1 MTAQVR
7 EEISMGTQSG
17 RLLDVDL
24 STGNIAERIL
34 DEKVLQDYVGGSGLA
49 AKLFVDDGVPADCD
63 PLGPENN
70 LYIITGALTGS
81 GFPATPRFAAAAK
94 SPLTG
99 IWGEANCGGFFGPAL
114 KFAGW
119 DGIVIRGQ
127 SAEPVVLVIEDEK
140 AELQDASNLWGK
152 DTYET
157 VDALTEKFS
166 GKPEVRVI
174 SIGQGGENLVKFANI
189 ADGKHDYL
197 GRTGLGAVMG
207 SKKLKAIAAR
217 GSSKVIPADKDV
229 FAEMRTMCAKGLK
242 TDLLSLAFNSGGTNY
257 GMTTSHDKGDVP
269 IKNWTIGEDHDLI
282 HDLSSEVMSE
292 KYLTRPTACFR
303 CPIACKRNV
312 KVEEGPYKMG
322 PDAGPEYETMASFG
336 AMCTISDQAAMN
348 KINDLCNR
356 FGIDTISCGCT
367 TAFAIDC
374 YEAGILTD
382 ADTDGLKLNWG
393 NADAV
398 IELIKKIAAREGF
411 GAMLAEGSRSAAQ
424 KIGKGAVDLTSE
436 VKGLEVPMHD
446 PRTYHGLGLAY
457 AMSIRGACHLS
468 HFMLFYDEGYYWS
481 DEFGIEEGAIGQSN
495 EGKGGILP
503 ILEDFGQFMQTLG
516 WCYFAM
522 NAFGTDEFE
531 AKVIRVLNAA
541 TGRDYTI
548 EDMKQI
554 GKRIWLLKRSLNNLM
569 GVTIEDDRLPRKN
582 LTPVNEGDAAGL
594 VPDIE
599 MMMKEYYDARGLD
612 LRGFPK
618 KEDLVAVGL
627 ADIAERL
634 GL

>member
-1 MTAQVR
+1 
-7 EEISMGTQSG
+7 MGTQSG
-17 RLLDVDL
+17 KLLDVDL
-24 STGNIAERIL
+24 SSGTVSERIL
-34 DEKVLQDYVGGSGLA
+34 DDQVLRDYVGGSGLA
-49 AKLFVDDGVPADCD
+49 AKLFVDDAVPVDCD

-99 IWGEANCGGFFGPAL
+99 IWGESNCGGFFGPAL
-114 KFAGW
+114 KSAGW
-119 DGIVIRGQ
+119 DGIVVRGQ
-127 SAEPVVLVIEDEK
+127 SEKPVTLFIDDGK

-157 VDALTEKFS
+157 VDALEEQF
-166 GKPEVRVI
+166 GDKPQVRVI
-174 SIGQGGENLVKFANI
+174 SVGQAGENLVKFANI
-189 ADGKHDYL
+189 ADGRHDYL

-207 SKKLKAIAAR
+207 SKKLKAVAAR
-217 GSSKVIPADKDV
+217 GTGKVTPANRDT

-242 TDLLSLAFNSGGTNY
+242 TDMLSLGFNMGGTNA
-257 GMTTSHDKGDVP
+257 GMTFSHDKGDVP

-282 HDLSSEVMSE
+282 NNLSSDVMNE
-292 KYLTRPTACFR
+292 KYLTRPSACFR

-312 KVEEGPYKMG
+312 KVEEGPYKMEG
-322 PDAGPEYETMASFG
+322 AGPEYETMASFG
-336 AMCTISDQAAMN
+336 TMCTINDQAAMN

-356 FGIDTISCGCT
+356 YGLDTISCGCT
-367 TAFAIDC
+367 MAFAIDC

-382 ADTDGLKLNWG
+382 GDTDGLKLNWG
-393 NADAV
+393 NADAI
-398 IELIKKIAAREGF
+398 IEVIKKIAAREGF
-411 GAMLAEGSRSAAQ
+411 GDTLAEGSKEAA
-424 KIGKGAVDLTSE
+424 KRIGKGAADLTSE

-468 HFMLFYDEGYYWS
+468 HFMLFYDEGYFWS
-481 DEFGIEEGAIGQSN
+481 EEFGIEEGAVGQSN
-495 EGKGGILP
+495 EGKGGLLP
-503 ILEDFGQFMQTLG
+503 ILENFGQFMQTLG

-522 NAFGTDEFE
+522 NAFGAENFE
-531 AKVIRVLNAA
+531 AKMIRLLNAA
-541 TGRDYTI
+541 TGRDYTLG
-548 EDMKQI
+548 EMKRI
-554 GKRIWLLKRSLNNLM
+554 GERIWLLKRALNNMM
-569 GVTIEDDRLPRKN
+569 GVTVEDDRLPRKN

-612 LRGFPK
+612 LRGFPSK
-618 KEDLVAVGL
+618 GSLIAAGL
-627 ADIAERL
+627 ADIADKL
-634 GL
+634 NL

>member
-1 MTAQVR
+1 
-7 EEISMGTQSG
+7 MGTQSG

-24 STGNIAERIL
+24 ASGDISERTL
-34 DEKVLQDYVGGSGLA
+34 DEQVLHDYVGGSGLA
-49 AKLFVDDGVPADCD
+49 AKLFVDDGVAFDCD

-99 IWGEANCGGFFGPAL
+99 IWGESNCGGFFGPVL
-114 KFAGW
+114 KSAGW
-119 DGIVIRGQ
+119 DGIVLRGR
-127 SAEPVVLVIEDEK
+127 SDEPMLLVIEDKK
-140 AELQDASNLWGK
+140 AHLQEAAELWGK

-157 VDALTEKFS
+157 VDALEKQFS
-166 GKPEVRVI
+166 GKPEVRVL
-174 SIGQGGENLVKFANI
+174 SIGQAGENLVKFANI
-189 ADGKHDYL
+189 ADGRHDYL

-207 SKKLKAIAAR
+207 SKKLKAIAVR
-217 GSSKVIPADKDV
+217 GSGKVTPADKDT

-242 TDLLSLAFNSGGTNY
+242 NDMLALGFNMGGTNA
-257 GMTTSHDKGDVP
+257 GMTFSHDQGDVP
-269 IKNWTIGEDHDLI
+269 IKNWTIGEDHELI
-282 HDLSSEVMSE
+282 HNLSSEIMSE
-292 KYLTRPTACFR
+292 KYLTRPSACFR

-312 KVEEGPYKMG
+312 KVEEGPYKMEG
-322 PDAGPEYETMASFG
+322 AGPEYETMASFG
-336 AMCTISDQAAMN
+336 TMCTISDQAAVN

-367 TAFAIDC
+367 MAFAIDC

-382 ADTDGLKLNWG
+382 AETDGLKLNWG

-398 IELIKKIAAREGF
+398 IEAIKKIAAREGF
-411 GAMLAEGSRSAAQ
+411 GDLLAEGSRSAAR
-424 KIGKGAVDLTSE
+424 KIGKGAADLTSE

-481 DEFGIEEGAIGQSN
+481 DEFGIAEGAVGQSN
-495 EGKGGILP
+495 EGKGPLLP
-503 ILEDFGQFMQTLG
+503 ILENFGQFMQTLG
-516 WCYFAM
+516 WCFFSM
-522 NAFGTDEFE
+522 NAFGAEEFE
-531 AKVIRVLNAA
+531 AKVIRLLNAA
-541 TGRDYTI
+541 TGRTYTI
-548 EDMKQI
+548 DEMKQI
-554 GKRIWLLKRSLNNLM
+554 GERIWLLKRALNNLM
-569 GVTIEDDRLPRKN
+569 GVTVDDDRLPRKN
-582 LTPVNEGDAAGL
+582 LIAVNEGGAAGK

-618 KEDLVAVGL
+618 KENLVAAGL
-627 ADIAERL
+627 ADMADKL